1 MKEPRHMQN
10 QNSPKE
16 KVHWKGS
23 VLLAP
28 VPPVMVTVGTME
40 DANILTVGW
49 TGIVC
54 THPPMTYI
62 SVRPSRHS
70 YTYLQKYKEF
80 AIHLTPAHLVRE
92 ADFCGMYTGK
102 KVDKFEKCH
111 FDKEAAQAISCPLI
125 AQAPLSL
132 ECKVTQILP
141 LGTHDLFLSEIVA
154 VNADPALLDDSGKL
168 DLSRANLAAYA
179 HGEYFALGKKL
190 GTFGFSA
197 AKNAP
202 SRRRQ
207 SNPKKSKNK
216 A

>member
-1 MKEPRHMQN
+1 MKEPRYLP
-10 QNSPKE
+10 SPKPPKE

-70 YTYLQKYKEF
+70 YAYLQKYKEF

-92 ADFCGMYTGK
+92 ADFCGMYTGAK
-102 KVDKFEKCH
+102 IDKFEKCH

-132 ECKVTQILP
+132 ECKVKQILP
-141 LGTHDLFLSEIVA
+141 LGTHDLFLAEIVA
-154 VNADPALLDDSGKL
+154 VNADPALLDDLGKL

-179 HGEYFALGKKL
+179 HGEYFALGKQL

-197 AKNAP
+197 AKGKP
-202 SRRRQ
+202 SGKRR
-207 SNPKKSKNK
+207 SKPKKVQSKS
-216 A
+216 